1 MTLPK
6 GYVIPNKEAEDK
18 AKREAE
24 DNAKREAEDKA
35 SSKTNDPA
43 LVKPEGTP
51 ALVKPEGTPMNS
63 TTTNSDN
70 VVDYYALWDQLRD
83 AYLQTMKEA
92 ISSYFRL
99 LDFWSQY
106 NSQK

>member
-1 MTLPK
+1 ALVKPEGTPALVKPE
-6 GYVIPNKEAEDK
+6 G
-18 AKREAE
+18 
-24 DNAKREAEDKA
+24 
-35 SSKTNDPA
+35 TPA

>member
-18 AKREAE
+18 
-24 DNAKREAEDKA
+24 AKREAEDKA

-106 NSQK
+106 KSQK

>member
-18 AKREAE
+18 
-24 DNAKREAEDKA
+24 AKREAEDKA